1 MPLPDYLR
9 DAIDAELAVTDS
21 AALARSAREMSDRYR
36 RGDFAP
42 LNTAADRAAYLAVR
56 APATYAACSRL
67 FAELARRLR
76 SPIRTLL
83 DLGAGPGTASWAAS
97 QFFPLEHIGAVERDP
112 QFIALGK
119 RLAGGAGA
127 PARVLADAAWLQADL
142 RSLPTLEPH
151 DLVVI
156 SYAAGELRDPMPLFA
171 SAWKLARA
179 ALLLI
184 EPGTPRGF
192 ETILR
197 AREWLIAQGGAGAPA
212 RVLAPCP
219 HHNECPLAA
228 VGDWCHFAVRL
239 ERTALH
245 RRLKTAEL
253 GYEDEKFSYL
263 VAAKDAVTPAA
274 ARIVRHPLKHA
285 GHVQLTLCTPAG
297 LQRPTVTKS
306 QKELYRRA
314 RKAEWGDEWDT
325 NGEGTAADER

>member
-151 DLVVI
+151 DLLVI

-197 AREWLIAQGGAGAPA
+197 AREWLIAQGGWLPVHITTSV
-212 RVLAPCP
+212 RWP
-219 HHNECPLAA
+219 PLATGA
-228 VGDWCHFAVRL
+228 TSPYAWSAPRC
-239 ERTALH
+239 
-245 RRLKTAEL
+245 
-253 GYEDEKFSYL
+253 
-263 VAAKDAVTPAA
+263 
-274 ARIVRHPLKHA
+274 
-285 GHVQLTLCTPAG
+285 
-297 LQRPTVTKS
+297 
-306 QKELYRRA
+306 
-314 RKAEWGDEWDT
+314 
-325 NGEGTAADER
+325 TAALRPQSWAMKTRSSPTSWPPRTRSRRPRPASFAIR